1 MATKTESTQPA
12 ESGLDLNERFSKLSG
27 ADKAAILMLLMG
39 EEHAAQVINHLE
51 PKEIQALLERK
62 WLKSLIYPKISLML
76 FWTNF

>member
-12 ESGLDLNERFSKLSG
+12 ESGLDLNEGFSKLSG

-51 PKEIQALLERK
+51 PKEIQALGK
-62 WLKSLIYPKISLML
+62 KI
-76 FWTNF
+76 